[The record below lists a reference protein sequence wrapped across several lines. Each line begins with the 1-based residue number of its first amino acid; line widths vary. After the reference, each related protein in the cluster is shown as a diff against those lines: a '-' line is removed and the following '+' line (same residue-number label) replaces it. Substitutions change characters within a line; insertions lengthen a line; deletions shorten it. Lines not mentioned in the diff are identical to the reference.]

1 MYYDYYTK
9 IVDSILGDS
18 DGTYISNHISSTSS
32 DDLLSMMLEKI
43 LRKLLKMMIVQS
55 LNL

>member
-32 DDLLSMMLEKI
+32 DDLLSMMLEKN
-43 LRKLLKMMIVQS
+43 S
-55 LNL
+55 EEASENDDSSES